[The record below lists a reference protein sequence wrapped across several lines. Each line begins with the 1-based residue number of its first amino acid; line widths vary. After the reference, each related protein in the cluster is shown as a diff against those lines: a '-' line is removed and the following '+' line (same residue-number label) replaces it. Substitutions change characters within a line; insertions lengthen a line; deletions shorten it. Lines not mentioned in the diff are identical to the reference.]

1 MSGHILVGACEGNY
15 VLKFS
20 GDIRVGLCGSL
31 DAFCERMLD
40 AADFRS
46 VIVDLAETLA
56 IDSTALGCLAR
67 LSLAVQRIQAKIPT
81 LICCS
86 SDIERVLLNM
96 GFDDVFAIVAE
107 ANVQDVELVDIPAVV
122 EQEAR
127 QRVIEA
133 HKVLMSLND
142 SNRAAFKSLVDAL
155 EQDKEQ

>member
-1 MSGHILVGACEGNY
+1 MRGHILVGACEGNY

-81 LICCS
+81 LICRS

-155 EQDKEQ
+155 EQDTEQ

>member
-67 LSLAVQRIQAKIPT
+67 LSLAVQRIQATIPT
-81 LICCS
+81 LICRS

>member
-81 LICCS
+81 LICRS

-127 QRVIEA
+127 QCVIEA

>member
-81 LICCS
+81 LICRS

-142 SNRAAFKSLVDAL
+142 SNLAAFKSLVDAL
-155 EQDKEQ
+155 EQDTEQ